1 MRSVPAACGPLRDSR
16 AALQGLHGSL
26 APSPPPRVTAPIRLV
41 RASFVLDLW
50 QRGETIPPRQQ
61 MPEGA
66 FYDGLPAA
74 AEIVAI
80 SCAWLTDEHPDPWG
94 DALAAIGPPLQ

>member
-1 MRSVPAACGPLRDSR
+1 
-16 AALQGLHGSL
+16 
-26 APSPPPRVTAPIRLV
+26 
-41 RASFVLDLW
+41 
-50 QRGETIPPRQQ
+50 

-94 DALAAIGPPLQ
+94 DALAAIGPPLQSLLEMTVQRARHAPWGSRPSDVAIFWDFMSLFQVERGRSQGGGGRNAAAGLGRGGRAG